1 MGKVVGAHGIR
12 GEIRIYPYGVCEG
25 KSWKRLYLQKG
36 TSSMTYDIL
45 GIRPHPAKRGHKGF
59 LLILLKDCSTR
70 KQAQGWIGADV
81 FVDKKDLPNL
91 PEGEYY
97 HFELKGLE
105 VVTEGGQPLGVIEGV
120 FSTGGNDVYVV
131 RGPSGEIL
139 VPAIEDVVI
148 KVEKGK
154 RVVIRPIEGLLPE

>member
-12 GEIRIYPYGVCEG
+12 GEIRICPYGVCER

-36 TSSMTYDIL
+36 TSSRTYDIL
-45 GIRPHPAKRGHKGF
+45 GIRPHHIKRGHKGF
-59 LLILLKDCSTR
+59 LLILLNGCETR
-70 KQAQGWIGADV
+70 DQAEAWIGADV
-81 FVDKKDLPNL
+81 FVDKGELAKL

-97 HFELKGLE
+97 HFELEGLE
-105 VVTEGGQPLGVIEGV
+105 VTTEDGRPIGIIEGV

-131 RGPSGEIL
+131 KGPLGEIL
-139 VPAIEDVVI
+139 VPAIGDVVV

-154 RVVIRPIEGLLPE
+154 RVIIRPIEGLLPE